1 MRKTIYLFLAAL
13 ALTAV
18 LVAPAAA
25 APNPTPNGL
34 TGACNM
40 VASWPGAG
48 PSQGVGVQPGGGMEQ
63 AMFGTPAYDRFGDLH
78 NGNLGM
84 NRAVDVSGGYCP

>member
-1 MRKTIYLFLAAL
+1 
-13 ALTAV
+13 
-18 LVAPAAA
+18 
-25 APNPTPNGL
+25 
-34 TGACNM
+34 
-40 VASWPGAG
+40 
-48 PSQGVGVQPGGGMEQ
+48 MEQ